1 MTRTL
6 EVATFAYHEVTDDPT
21 TSGFQR
27 AGARPYTLT
36 PRRFAEHL
44 DAIAAA
50 PCRPTLAGEI
60 DFDRPTRHL
69 LLTFDD
75 GGKSALYASDQLAQR
90 GWRGHFFIVTGLIGD
105 RTFLDAAAIRHL
117 RRCGHLVG
125 SHSHTHPDVFR
136 ALTREEMAEQWRVS
150 AAILAD
156 LLGEPC
162 LSASVPGGD
171 SSPTVLR
178 SAATAGFR
186 YLFTSEPDLRP
197 HRVDDC
203 RILGRVFPKAKL
215 SLAAVRDLAQF
226 RGWSRALLVRRLKV
240 LVRTTLPPLYR
251 AYLLRSAR
259 P

>member
-1 MTRTL
+1 MMRALT
-6 EVATFAYHEVTDDPT
+6 VATFAYHEVTDDPT
-21 TSGFQR
+21 ASGFQR

-36 PRRFAEHL
+36 RRRFADHL

-50 PCRPTLAGEI
+50 PCRPTLVGEI
-60 DFDRPTRHL
+60 DFDRPARHL

-90 GWRGHFFIVTGLIGD
+90 GWRGHFFIVTGLIGH
-105 RTFLDAAAIRHL
+105 RTFLNAAAIRHL
-117 RRCGHLVG
+117 RQCGHLIG

-136 ALTREEMAEQWRVS
+136 ALAREDMAEQWRVS

-171 SSPTVLR
+171 ISPAVLR
-178 SAATAGFR
+178 SAAVAGFR
-186 YLFTSEPDLRP
+186 FLFTSEPDLRP
-197 HRVDDC
+197 QAVDGC
-203 RILGRVFPKAKL
+203 HILGRVFPKAKM
-215 SLAAVRDLAQF
+215 SLATVRELAQF
-226 RGWSRALLVRRLKV
+226 RGWARALMLRRLKV
-240 LVRTTLPPLYR
+240 LVRTSLPPLYR
-251 AYLLRSAR
+251 AYLRRTSR